1 METNHTETNYEDRW
15 VADRLAAIEPQW
27 TPNLARGR
35 ELLDA
40 RLAGQRHSWIAGTPM
55 AWIRTATAVATAAVC
70 VAMLALPETRV
81 LAQELWYRF
90 VLNRVDVVRLDL
102 SKLPLHTHVTAN
114 GLEHSVKDLDEAES
128 KAGFKPYLPSPG
140 VLEANPGITV
150 TGPMMM
156 EQTIHV
162 REIESALA
170 KVGASDVQVPAEW
183 EGMQVRTEIGPMV
196 AANYPDDVQ
205 IVQGLP
211 IEFSVSSGLVL
222 ERFAEVAFRSIGVS
236 LWEARAMAR
245 KFAAHPAWLLDIP
258 PDAVV
263 NVQEVALRTG
273 PALLI
278 EDLDKKG
285 LVQRATVAWSTSER
299 MYSVSSRDRE
309 LSTEIAN
316 ALP

>member
-1 METNHTETNYEDRW
+1 MENNRKDSW
-15 VADRLAAIEPQW
+15 VANRLATIEPQW

-40 RLAGQRHSWIAGTPM
+40 RLVGRRRSWTWM
-55 AWIRTATAVATAAVC
+55 AAAATAAVC
-70 VAMLALPETRV
+70 IAVLALPGTRA

-102 SKLPLHTHVTAN
+102 AKLPLHLQVTTN
-114 GLEHSVKDLDEAES
+114 GLEQSVQNMDEAERET
-128 KAGFKPYLPSPG
+128 GFKPYLPSPG
-140 VLEANPGITV
+140 ILFPNPGITV
-150 TGPMMM
+150 TGPIEV

-162 REIESALA
+162 PDIESALA
-170 KVGASDVQVPAEW
+170 KVGARDVQVPAEW
-183 EGMQVRTEIGPMV
+183 EGMQLRGAIGPMV
-196 AANYPDDVQ
+196 TANYPENVQ
-205 IVQGLP
+205 ILQARPFEL
-211 IEFSVSSGLVL
+211 SVPSGFAL
-222 ERFAEVAFRSIGVS
+222 EHFAEVAFRSIGVC

-263 NVQEVALRTG
+263 SVQEVALRAG

-278 EDLDKKG
+278 EDFDEQGAVK
-285 LVQRATVAWSTSER
+285 RATVIRSTSER
-299 MYSVSSRDRE
+299 MYSVSSRNRE
-309 LSTEIAN
+309 LSIKVAN

>member
-1 METNHTETNYEDRW
+1 METNHEGHW

-27 TPNLARGR
+27 GPNLARGR
-35 ELLDA
+35 ELLNA
-40 RLAGQRHSWIAGTPM
+40 RLAGRRRSWTWM
-55 AWIRTATAVATAAVC
+55 AWTRMAAAAAAAAVC
-70 VAMLALPETRV
+70 VAVLALPDTRA

-102 SKLPLHTHVTAN
+102 SKLPLHMRATTN
-114 GLEHSVKDLDEAES
+114 GLEQSVQNVDEAERN
-128 KAGFKPYLPSPG
+128 AGFKPYLPSPEVLG
-140 VLEANPGITV
+140 VNPGITV
-150 TGPMMM
+150 TGPIVM

-162 REIESALA
+162 RDIESALA

-183 EGMQVRTEIGPMV
+183 EGMQVRTEIGPLV
-196 AANYPDDVQ
+196 VANYPDDVH

-211 IEFSVSSGLVL
+211 IEFSISSGLVL
-222 ERFAEVAFRSIGVS
+222 EHFAEVAFRSIGVS
-236 LWEARAMAR
+236 LWEARAMAQ

-278 EDLDKKG
+278 EDLDVKG
-285 LVQRATVAWSTSER
+285 VVKRATVTWSTSGR
-299 MYSVSSRDRE
+299 MYSVSSRSRE
-309 LSTEIAN
+309 LSTKIAD
-316 ALP
+316 ALS